1 MPEPDWDALLRDG
14 VRGLPSVPVSADFDA
29 RVLAALCQPPSWRE
43 RVWLTLRP
51 LLAGTA
57 CSLALTL
64 AALFWTLRAPL
75 TVSPVPGFAASAA
88 RPSDAPRPDLASLDR
103 WLDRPNLSAA
113 SLADWPERPA
123 LLDAPADAP
132 APERRPPPPRRRAS
146 LAVPSVLMA

>member
-14 VRGLPSVPVSADFDA
+14 VRALPPVPVSADFDA
-29 RVLAALCQPPSWRE
+29 RVLAALCRPAPWRE

-51 LLAGTA
+51 LLAGAA

-75 TVSPVPGFAASAA
+75 TVSPMPGFTLSVA
-88 RPSDAPRPDLASLDR
+88 RTIDVPRPDLASLDR

-123 LLDAPADAP
+123 LLDDPPDAP

-146 LAVPSVLMA
+146 RTPPAPLMA